1 MLARLVFPELGD
13 QQIGD
18 IKRIV
23 RLLDK
28 IEDERGP
35 QAAHQVLAFLS
46 NLFNWH
52 AARDGTFPTTIV
64 RCMGRSQRN
73 APASAR

>member
-35 QAAHQVLAFLS
+35 QAAHQVLAFLGMRRVTA
-46 NLFNWH
+46 L
-52 AARDGTFPTTIV
+52 
-64 RCMGRSQRN
+64 
-73 APASAR
+73 SARQLCDVWDEARGTRPRAHADG